1 MRPLYLLNIFI
12 WYFLQCS
19 SIYIGHI
26 YQCYIILY
34 AFFFVIIYDYFH
46 CPFIKSRPLTNFFNV
61 TNYMILAWAAVV
73 AMTRQKY
80 YLNRTTQYN
89 T

>member
-1 MRPLYLLNIFI
+1 ML
-12 WYFLQCS
+12 
-19 SIYIGHI
+19 
-26 YQCYIILY
+26 
-34 AFFFVIIYDYFH
+34 FFVIIYDYFH

-89 T
+89 TYTDTHQIAGQRKQHYIVFIQ